1 VRAAVSRI
9 FSSAGCLLS
18 DVSVPAGR
26 QFCSPEQSLNRPPG
40 VASVC
45 LSVWLCRQQ
54 QPHAV
59 LELHQP
65 LLLQLP
71 QRAARQGGHPLW
83 AQGLQA
89 ALPRLTERRGPRR
102 GRLTAQK
109 PVPRSARNFANLDTA
124 PPRVFTLLP
133 LSCFIHPARL
143 VSPQPESVGPQVE
156 LPRAACTPAVLVGA
170 ATVTFFSL
178 SA

>member
-1 VRAAVSRI
+1 MPPIVIAAVLAASGWCQCHQGGI
-9 FSSAGCLLS
+9 CEPESS
-18 DVSVPAGR
+18 
-26 QFCSPEQSLNRPPG
+26 FEPPHWCC
-40 VASVC
+40 VC
-45 LSVWLCRQQ
+45 ACRQQ